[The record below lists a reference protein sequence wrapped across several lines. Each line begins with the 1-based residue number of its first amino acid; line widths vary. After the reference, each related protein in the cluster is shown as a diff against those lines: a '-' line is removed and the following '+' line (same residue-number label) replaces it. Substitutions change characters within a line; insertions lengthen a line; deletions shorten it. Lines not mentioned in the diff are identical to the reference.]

1 MSLSSQLS
9 LWNTGGGFNESFNS
23 FLTGAVI
30 ELNSHRRAGSST
42 HHKPFPPIRDVT
54 ETAGREA
61 GQSEIK
67 KKNKKKKKRK
77 EKNDSCFFFYGNTIL
92 LGQCVFW
99 SANVMHLHCAPL

>member
-67 KKNKKKKKRK
+67 KKKIKKEKKKLTLVSSFM
-77 EKNDSCFFFYGNTIL
+77 ETLSYLVSVSSGL
-92 LGQCVFW
+92 L
-99 SANVMHLHCAPL
+99 M